1 MSETVAA
8 KTDALSTGDAC
19 VRLWLVSSD
28 LRTMW
33 TTAFFSAGTRLG
45 SVLATTSLRRAG
57 GGGRCLVCC
66 GSVATSPLREASS
79 TITNP
84 FSRPQDGLEAVLS
97 I

>member
-1 MSETVAA
+1 
-8 KTDALSTGDAC
+8 
-19 VRLWLVSSD
+19 
-28 LRTMW
+28 
-33 TTAFFSAGTRLG
+33 
-45 SVLATTSLRRAG
+45 LRRAG